1 MSSVKKIFWM
11 LLLLT
16 GTMAASAQDE
26 YEENGHKLP
35 PYNFIGIQGGVQNTF
50 NNEFNNRKTFTPT
63 ASISFGRYFNPV
75 VGARLHVNGAW
86 DKSGV
91 NYPLR
96 TKDGHYKY
104 NYITPSADV
113 LVNLCTLF
121 GKKEWYPVNVVLIGG
136 LGANYAF
143 ENYYRSE
150 EVAPGSSMRYAD
162 NDSRWAFNG
171 RIGLAIDIPICRFLS
186 FNLEADLNARAMGKT
201 TVFND
206 DKLQLLAQAGL
217 NFKFGY
223 KKPQAPKVE
232 EEDLTLYDQM
242 VQTVDQR
249 MGVWMKRIKGEN
261 QADYLARTTGEA
273 MEAQRLEYTKL
284 VSTSMAGN
292 RANTHVSNLQYNPD
306 AQKLGVQFTDMPS
319 IALSV
324 PAAEVKDFTNT
335 GNVKFMNTVYNLNP
349 GDKFEVL
356 YTDVLNPATGKTYT
370 YVNTR
375 DANFVQTDGYMPLA
389 TAQQEMLS
397 SQALQA
403 VSTNSVAKVDTV
415 WYDDV
420 TYKEVPAPETL
431 TKNIFYE
438 LGESEVAAN
447 NPEVAEVATFIKNHK
462 NSKVTITGLADKDTG
477 TPAYNMSISQRRADQ
492 VARQLIASGV
502 KAKAITK
509 KAKGDTIQ
517 PFSEN
522 DKNRV
527 VIIEATGDGTKK
539 EKVVTRKFRINES
552 K

>member
-50 NNEFNNRKTFTPT
+50 NNEFNNWKTFTPT
-63 ASISFGRYFNPV
+63 ASISFGRYFTPV